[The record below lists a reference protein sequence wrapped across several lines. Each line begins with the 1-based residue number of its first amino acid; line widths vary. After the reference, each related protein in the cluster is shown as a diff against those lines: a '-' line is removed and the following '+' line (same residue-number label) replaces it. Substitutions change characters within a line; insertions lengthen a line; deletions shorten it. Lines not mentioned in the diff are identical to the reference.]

1 MEKIKRVLFI
11 SVFINIVLLAHTGK
25 KIYSRLS
32 SVETNRPSHYAM
44 RIDYFKS
51 LPNPKNKIVMVGDSL
66 IERGY
71 WNELVDNSKV
81 INRGIS
87 GITIRGLLKSRLVES
102 LDQSNE
108 IILLIGINDI
118 WQNRDELDIQTDLKT
133 LFTLLNKKNFKK
145 VSIIGLLPA
154 FDKELA
160 ERDLMRK
167 RVNKLIG
174 QSRFH
179 YIDLEE
185 TLNHSKFFMDGVH
198 LNGHG
203 YKTLVSKVFK

>member
-1 MEKIKRVLFI
+1 
-11 SVFINIVLLAHTGK
+11 
-25 KIYSRLS
+25 
-32 SVETNRPSHYAM
+32 M